1 MGFMNQSLLLLIL
14 FLLAALILYLAA
26 KLYFLKKEFKW
37 LELEQENNS
46 QLLNKKEL
54 KIKELERNM
63 ALRYL
68 VWVIQMAYI
77 NINGNAKLKI
87 SMNAV

>member
-1 MGFMNQSLLLLIL
+1 MNQSLLLLIL